1 LDLRVWFACLE
12 LLARRCGTQKGRVPR
27 FRLAEIQVLVG
38 SRSERHIRAS
48 LRRLERAGLVRW
60 HERTP
65 WVAQK
70 TKECAWLHTPT
81 LPPVLDRPVPV
92 PRRILC
98 YLAELHR
105 PVLIAT
111 TVGHLLR
118 GLFLRDGVCVSGG
131 RCKASWISEV
141 FGVDMR
147 NVKFA
152 RRELARCGWVVA
164 VPSSQ
169 TAMNRW
175 GQAFVL
181 SLEWCFKDDSAAQ
194 RIPPRRQKFAPDS
207 PPPGENKKL
216 LIGYGNQ
223 KPAQRGPVGACARKG
238 SFRVPSLR
246 KIVFD
251 DLEQPTR
258 TARLFEDAVRLGKVK
273 NTSSDRLLVFAAAA
287 HSKARGVRNPA
298 GLFVWL
304 VRNRCWSHINQ
315 RDEDSARATLRV
327 VDESSTMS
335 ERHRHPV
342 HRKNGSAPAAAGRA
356 APEAARQVLAGTGAA
371 AYPILAAVSAALS
384 LRSSPET
391 RHPIELLTETR

>member
-1 LDLRVWFACLE
+1 M
-12 LLARRCGTQKGRVPR
+12 
-27 FRLAEIQVLVG
+27 
-38 SRSERHIRAS
+38 
-48 LRRLERAGLVRW
+48 
-60 HERTP
+60 
-65 WVAQK
+65 
-70 TKECAWLHTPT
+70 HTPT